1 MKQALSKLRI
11 LATPEGWT
19 GTYGLFLL
27 TVFILWVPSDGYA
40 DIVLPKHRL
49 FLWATGFFLLALAPM
64 ALWRWWKQAPGLRCT
79 WSQRLPFCFAAGLLV
94 LFYLSAVASAYPG
107 TAWLGNRRN
116 EGFLTLALY
125 LAVFAAAAC
134 WAAPGALHA
143 GGASVAAL
151 LVAALV
157 LVQFLGYNPLGLYP
171 QGLGFH
177 DRGLRYSGEYLGT
190 IGNSDLLSA
199 YLTMACLFL
208 WGAYAV
214 SRRRIRFLYLLA
226 GEAAW
231 CALLL
236 SEVAAGPVAVLGCL
250 ALCLPLCLAK
260 GLGIRRMGEICA
272 LLALGGLGK
281 SALGY
286 RYHSG
291 MVTWFFSWDRT
302 SWLLLAAVLLGLT
315 AAMVLRRLPE
325 GVSQNR
331 SGSDAGGAPGG
342 SGGPGGALR
351 LYRSAGTVTE
361 PVAAAPWQSAAH
373 PGLQPHCH
381 LAGGPGYGVGDA
393 ATGRWTGYLSAPL
406 PPDFHPRAAR
416 WPGAQNQCGRRPLR
430 IFESVGEHG
439 SAQYAPV
446 SGAVGL
452 CAPASGPAS
461 GRRDLAP
468 AATCPGV
475 CHTRPVWH
483 QSKPG
488 EPPLLFLPGGPGPG
502 QPVHKITH
510 LPRSGRIGLTGVIFM
525 RKRDSV
531 ICFCAV
537 ALAVVLLL
545 YALPSRAVETGS
557 WGLSFQA
564 QGQAPVGSASQEAL
578 AQYDAAYLGD
588 TGQPVLYLTFDAGYE
603 NGCTAQILDVL
614 KDHQVPA
621 AFFLVGNYLERN
633 PELVKRMVE
642 EGHTVG
648 NHTAHHY
655 DMSKIG
661 DKATFSQELKE
672 VEDLYRDVTGQ
683 ELPRYYR
690 PPQGIYSQEN
700 LAMAQEL
707 GYKTVFWSLAYVD
720 WNNDSQPTREEAF
733 SKLIPRIHNGA
744 VVLLHSTSKTNAA
757 ILDELLTKWEEMGY
771 RFESVESLFA

>member
-1 MKQALSKLRI
+1 M
-11 LATPEGWT
+11 
-19 GTYGLFLL
+19 
-27 TVFILWVPSDGYA
+27 
-40 DIVLPKHRL
+40 
-49 FLWATGFFLLALAPM
+49 
-64 ALWRWWKQAPGLRCT
+64 
-79 WSQRLPFCFAAGLLV
+79 
-94 LFYLSAVASAYPG
+94 
-107 TAWLGNRRN
+107 
-116 EGFLTLALY
+116 
-125 LAVFAAAAC
+125 
-134 WAAPGALHA
+134 
-143 GGASVAAL
+143 
-151 LVAALV
+151 
-157 LVQFLGYNPLGLYP
+157 
-171 QGLGFH
+171 
-177 DRGLRYSGEYLGT
+177 
-190 IGNSDLLSA
+190 
-199 YLTMACLFL
+199 
-208 WGAYAV
+208 
-214 SRRRIRFLYLLA
+214 
-226 GEAAW
+226 
-231 CALLL
+231 
-236 SEVAAGPVAVLGCL
+236 
-250 ALCLPLCLAK
+250 
-260 GLGIRRMGEICA
+260 
-272 LLALGGLGK
+272 
-281 SALGY
+281 
-286 RYHSG
+286 
-291 MVTWFFSWDRT
+291 
-302 SWLLLAAVLLGLT
+302 
-315 AAMVLRRLPE
+315 
-325 GVSQNR
+325 
-331 SGSDAGGAPGG
+331 
-342 SGGPGGALR
+342 
-351 LYRSAGTVTE
+351 
-361 PVAAAPWQSAAH
+361 
-373 PGLQPHCH
+373 
-381 LAGGPGYGVGDA
+381 
-393 ATGRWTGYLSAPL
+393 
-406 PPDFHPRAAR
+406 
-416 WPGAQNQCGRRPLR
+416 
-430 IFESVGEHG
+430 
-439 SAQYAPV
+439 
-446 SGAVGL
+446 
-452 CAPASGPAS
+452 
-461 GRRDLAP
+461 
-468 AATCPGV
+468 
-475 CHTRPVWH
+475 
-483 QSKPG
+483 
-488 EPPLLFLPGGPGPG
+488 
-502 QPVHKITH
+502 
-510 LPRSGRIGLTGVIFM
+510 IFM

-633 PELVKRMVE
+633 SELVKRMVE